1 MEVSG
6 HATHTARKEKE
17 VEADFPVTHT
27 DRKQKEMKV
36 DVMFFSLF
44 SFIQFRT
51 TKHGMVLPTF
61 RVDSLSSV
69 SPLWKYPYTHAQR
82 CLSWVIPHLVTV
94 TIRIN
99 HRRQYFP
106 VSAHPPGLSVT
117 HLCAKP
123 RPL

>member
-1 MEVSG
+1 MTKATYRRKSLRSGGTAHHGWKGVAARVEVSG

-17 VEADFPVTHT
+17 VEADVPVTHT
-27 DRKQKEMKV
+27 ARKQKEMKV

-94 TIRIN
+94 
-99 HRRQYFP
+99 
-106 VSAHPPGLSVT
+106 
-117 HLCAKP
+117 
-123 RPL
+123 